1 MNGTLRAALI
11 GTGKISEEHL
21 KFLSRDA
28 RATPVGVCDLSPS
41 LARYAATRF
50 EAGAPFTDYRA
61 MLAEARPDVVHVLTP
76 PHTHVPIVT
85 DCLQAGAHVIVEK
98 PAAPTVA
105 EASAL
110 WDLAERSGK
119 RLIENHNYRFNTPIQ
134 RMLGAVREGS
144 IGDVREVEVRMCLG
158 IRGKGG
164 RYADE
169 NLPHPSHKL
178 PAGVLHEFMTHLSYL
193 VLAFLPSWDSASARW
208 SNHGGGTLFR
218 YDDVDALILS
228 GPAHARIRF
237 SCAQSPDCFTV
248 TVRGTRGWL
257 ETDLFQPHLSVVVP
271 RPGGQQLSP
280 LANQV
285 VRGSMF
291 MRAGVRGFINKV
303 LQHTPYE
310 GLGTFLDRSYGAICG
325 DGEAPVTRAESLAA
339 ATLIEALLHGA
350 RAA

>member
-1 MNGTLRAALI
+1 MTTPLRAALI

-21 KFLSRDA
+21 KFLRRDA

-50 EAGAPFTDYRA
+50 QAGESFTDYRT
-61 MLAEARPDVVHVLTP
+61 MLAQARPDVVHVLTP
-76 PHTHVPIVT
+76 PHTHVGIVS
-85 DCLQAGAHVIVEK
+85 DCLAAGAHVIVEK
-98 PAAPTVA
+98 PAAPTVSEA
-105 EASAL
+105 EAL
-110 WDLAERSGK
+110 WDRAEGAGK
-119 RLIENHNYRFNTPIQ
+119 RLIENHNYRFNEPIL
-134 RMLGAVREGS
+134 RMLAAVEGGR
-144 IGDVREVEVRMCLG
+144 IGEVREVEVRMCLG

-193 VLAFLPSWDSASARW
+193 VLAFMPGWDRASALW
-208 SNHGGGTLFR
+208 SNHGGGNLFT
-218 YDDVDALILS
+218 YDDVDALIVS

-237 SCAQSPDCFTV
+237 ACSQGPDCFSV

-257 ETDLFQPHLSVVVP
+257 ETDLFQPHVSVNVP

-285 VRGSMF
+285 VRGAMF
-291 MRAGVRGFINKV
+291 LRAGVGGFFNKV

-310 GLGTFLDRSYGAICG
+310 GLGTFLDRSYGAIATG
-325 DGEAPVTRAESLAA
+325 GAAPVTREQSLAA
-339 ATLIEALLHGA
+339 ARLIEALLKGA